1 MMSTRAIKEN
11 RSTLLP
17 VLVELVGYIIK
28 TSHFPDSIKI
38 ARVKPLFKK
47 WCKYDMTIY
56 RPISILNINFKL
68 YIQDCGKSVA
78 QLDSGAP

>member
-17 VLVELVGYIIK
+17 VLVELVGKIIK

-47 WCKYDMTIY
+47 GCKYDMTNY
-56 RPISILNINFKL
+56 RPISILSCISKIAEKVSRN
-68 YIQDCGKSVA
+68 
-78 QLDSGAP
+78 